1 MTELSV
7 NNKLLPSARTAV
19 AQVEDVY
26 IRSVRRRLCFFG
38 GMLLALAAMTVTAI
52 ITGAASISAA
62 DSLYAVAARLLPW
75 LDEAVVPKFTAVVV
89 YELRLPRIVMAI
101 VGGAAFAIAGG
112 AMQGVLRNPLV
123 SPYILGLSHAA
134 AFGAGL
140 AIVFGVG
147 FVGGEYLVVLNAF
160 FFGLLAMFLV
170 YGISS
175 FRGVTPETVILAGVA
190 VGYLF
195 SAMVSALKYFAPSHD
210 QLREIVFWL
219 MGSLLP
225 ITWDKVAIVLPVV
238 AVCIAVMMYFAW
250 DLNILTAGDEVA
262 RSLGV
267 NARGVTTITILAA
280 TLATS
285 VVISFTGI
293 IGFIALVAPHITRM
307 AIGTDHRFLLPASCL
322 VGALL
327 LLLADTAART
337 VLSPS
342 ELPVGI
348 LTAAIGVP
356 FFLYLLMRRRKT
368 IWQ

>member
-1 MTELSV
+1 MNTAAKPAAATET
-7 NNKLLPSARTAV
+7 KSAA
-19 AQVEDVY
+19 AQVEEIY
-26 IRSVRRRLCFFG
+26 LRSVRRRLLFIG
-38 GMLLALAAMTVTAI
+38 GAAVALAGVVVFAI
-52 ITGAASISAA
+52 ITGTANISPV
-62 DSLYAVAARLLPW
+62 DSLMAVFNPDGVSEFAAM
-75 LDEAVVPKFTAVVV
+75 VVRT
-89 YELRLPRIVMAI
+89 LRGPRIVMALI
-101 VGGAAFAIAGG
+101 AGAAFAISGTT
-112 AMQGVLRNPLV
+112 MQGVLRNPLV

-140 AIVFGVG
+140 AIVYGVG
-147 FVGGEYLVVLNAF
+147 FVAGEYLIVINAF
-160 FFGLLAMFLV
+160 VFGLAAMFLV

-195 SAMVSALKYFAPSHD
+195 SAAVAALKYFAPTHE

-219 MGSLLP
+219 MGGLIT
-225 ITWDKVAIVLPVV
+225 ITWEKVFIVLPVV
-238 AVCIAVMMYFAW
+238 VCCLGVMAWLAW
-250 DLNILTAGDEVA
+250 DLNIMTAGDEVA
-262 RSLGV
+262 TSLGV
-267 NARGVTTITILAA
+267 NTRRVTIISLVVA
-280 TLATS
+280 TLATTT
-285 VVISFTGI
+285 VIAFTGV

-307 AIGTDHRFLLPASCL
+307 MVGTDHRYLLPASCL